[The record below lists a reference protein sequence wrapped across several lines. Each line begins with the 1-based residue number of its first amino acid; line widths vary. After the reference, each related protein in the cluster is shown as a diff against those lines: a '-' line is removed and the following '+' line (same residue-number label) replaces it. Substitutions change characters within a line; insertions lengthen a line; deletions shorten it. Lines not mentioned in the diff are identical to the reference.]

1 MSLGCFGQSSV
12 VDCCSLTIHRV
23 ESALSTES
31 IEAKVSVHRAVDNLL
46 IASTR
51 IQLVIAKA
59 IESMSTAKRKILEYG
74 H

>member
-1 MSLGCFGQSSV
+1 M
-12 VDCCSLTIHRV
+12 
-23 ESALSTES
+23 STES
-31 IEAKVSVHRAVDNLL
+31 TVGASTQANLAQAEFCAAAEVKTVHRAVDNLL

-51 IQLVIAKA
+51 IQLAVAKA

>member
-1 MSLGCFGQSSV
+1 MAQAEFCAAAEV
-12 VDCCSLTIHRV
+12 KT
-23 ESALSTES
+23 
-31 IEAKVSVHRAVDNLL
+31 VHRAVDNLL

-51 IQLVIAKA
+51 IQLAIVKA

>member
-1 MSLGCFGQSSV
+1 M
-12 VDCCSLTIHRV
+12 
-23 ESALSTES
+23 LSTES

-51 IQLVIAKA
+51 IQLAIVKA